1 MTSKKF
7 LLAVLITITIP
18 VFAQQPDMT
27 LIPYRQGNLWGYA
40 TTDKKIVIAALY
52 NEVNFFYLGLASV
65 KKGDKYGYID
75 KAGTLVIPCQYFSA
89 KHFQFGYFDNPAK
102 HKTDTVFFAGAS
114 LKSDGY
120 EICINPKG
128 VRMPKCPAINE
139 NSVDNNRTELVTTEK
154 IYNNVKANGDLY
166 DKIIDDYKLGTDGDD
181 NYYIAVKNNQL
192 GVFNNKF
199 EITVPFAHSMIKKWV
214 VGGDVYL
221 AVERDGKQGVL
232 TAKGTTFIPVE
243 QGLVQYIKTPAGKEY
258 FLTIAGN
265 TATLK
270 DIKLST
276 VFTGSYSNIIYD
288 NEDGLLLYSPE
299 QIRGYYF
306 INSNILVAPRFIDI
320 VKLKGTNFIKVTTDA
335 GKTGYINS
343 KGEEFFSE

>member
-1 MTSKKF
+1 MTRKKF

-18 VFAQQPDMT
+18 AFAQHADMT

-40 TTDKKIVIAALY
+40 GTDKKIVIAASY
-52 NEVNFFYLGLASV
+52 NEADFFYQGLASV
-65 KKGDKYGYID
+65 KKGNRYGYIN
-75 KAGTLVIPCQYFSA
+75 KAGKLVIPYKYFSA

-102 HKTDTVFFAGAS
+102 HKTDTVLFAGAS

-128 VRMPKCPAINE
+128 VRMPKCPALNE

-154 IYNNVKANGDLY
+154 IYTNIKANGDLY
-166 DKIIDDYKLGTDGDD
+166 DKIIDDYKLGNEGDD
-181 NYYIAVKNNQL
+181 NYYIAVKNNQI

-199 EITVPFAHSMIKKWV
+199 EIVVPFAHSMVKKWV

-221 AVERDGKQGVL
+221 AVERNGKQGVL
-232 TAKGTTFIPVE
+232 NAKGATFIPVE
-243 QGLVQYIKTPAGKEY
+243 QGLVQYIKTPDGREY

-265 TATLK
+265 IGTLK

-288 NEDGLLLYSPE
+288 NEAGLMLYSPE
-299 QIRGYYF
+299 QKRGYYF
-306 INSNILVAPRFIDI
+306 INNNILVAPRFIDI
-320 VKLKGTNFIKVTTDA
+320 VKLKGTNFIKVTTEA

-343 KGEEFFSE
+343 NGDEFFSE